1 MLVFEHVFCYNE
13 NACSKNVRFRFLET
27 GMVRIFRNRDEI
39 IQSSYDVLNIA
50 ATCPATAAL
59 GPGLRAVVWVQ
70 GCIFHCPGCI
80 APEWIP
86 IQPARLVQPEDLVSE
101 LLIDPAVSGLTFSG
115 GEPMLQA
122 SGLARLARLAR
133 QKRDL
138 NIICFTGFQKSTLEN
153 SPPGP
158 GVADLLDQ
166 TDVLIDG
173 PYIARLND
181 NRGLR
186 GSSNQRIHYLT
197 DRLAGIELDD
207 IARRVEIKLSDGQA
221 LLVGVPPARL
231 NDAFN
236 QAIDRVNQMQSEL
249 LNYERV

>member
-1 MLVFEHVFCYNE
+1 
-13 NACSKNVRFRFLET
+13 
-27 GMVRIFRNRDEI
+27 MVRTFRDRDEKI
-39 IQSSYDVLNIA
+39 IPSYDVLNIA
-50 ATCPATAAL
+50 ATCPATNAL

-70 GCIFHCPGCI
+70 GCIFRCPGCI

-86 IQPARLVQPEDLVSE
+86 LQPARLVQPEDLITE
-101 LLIDPAVSGLTFSG
+101 LLSDPAISGLTFSG

-122 SGLARLARLAR
+122 AGLARLARLAR
-133 QKRDL
+133 EKRDL

-158 GVADLLDQ
+158 GIADLLDQ
-166 TDVLIDG
+166 IDVLIDG

-197 DRLAGIELDD
+197 NRLADYDLEDT
-207 IARRVEIKLSDGQA
+207 ARRVEIKLSDGQA
-221 LLVGVPPARL
+221 FLVGVPPVRL
-231 NDAFN
+231 GDAFN
-236 QAIDRVNQMQSEL
+236 QAMDRVNKMQLEL